1 MTVMADY
8 SRQLAKVLSHV
19 GENEFPV
26 RLIEMLKALVPV
38 SDATI
43 VVYPNT
49 DLPEIDY
56 YEPDPAGASH
66 LDQFVG
72 AAFLLDPYYQAAAR
86 DRRFGFFCLKDL
98 SPRGFKDSEYYNS
111 WYRHSRYQDE
121 CGYLVDTGD
130 EGFVNISL
138 ARRRG
143 LSSFGKRQLALL
155 GDITPVVDR
164 LCNQHWGG
172 RDVVSGSENLRGQLQ
187 LALESF
193 GSSELTDREAQVI
206 NLVLH
211 GHSTATI
218 AEGLCI
224 STETVKLHRKH
235 AYAKLAVNT
244 QAELFY
250 LFLNFLT
257 RSGPDLEAGLQA
269 V

>member
-1 MTVMADY
+1 MTVIADY
-8 SRQLAKVLSHV
+8 SQQLAKVLSSV
-19 GENEFPV
+19 GANEFPA
-26 RLIEMLKALVPV
+26 RLITMLKALVPV

-56 YEPDPAGASH
+56 YEPGPEGASH

-72 AAFLLDPYYQAAAR
+72 GTSLLDPYYQVAAR
-86 DRRFGFFCLKDL
+86 DRLFGFFCLKEL

-121 CGYLVDTGD
+121 CGYLVDTGG

-155 GDITPVVDR
+155 DDIAPVVER
-164 LCNQHWGG
+164 LCSQHWGG
-172 RDVVSGSENLRGQLQ
+172 RGIASGSENLRGQLQ
-187 LALESF
+187 SALESF
-193 GSSELTDREAQVI
+193 GSAELTDREAQVI

-218 AEGLCI
+218 AQELCI

-235 AYAKLAVNT
+235 AYAKLEVNT

-257 RSGPDLEAGLQA
+257 QTGLGADEGPPA